1 MPLPALSSAIDAS
14 SRAALAG
21 LDLIKRFNHRI
32 IFALRDQHDW
42 FMPLPRDENRR
53 AIIIR
58 PVIPMG
64 EFVTQF
70 SEIHM
75 DHMYVLMDI

>member
-1 MPLPALSSAIDAS
+1 
-14 SRAALAG
+14 
-21 LDLIKRFNHRI
+21 
-32 IFALRDQHDW
+32 
-42 FMPLPRDENRR
+42 MPLPRDENRR

-58 PVIPMG
+58 PVIPLG
-64 EFVTQF
+64 KFVTQF